1 MITRPK
7 MREIVLV
14 TATALVCFGIAIPLG
29 WASTGRS
36 SGRQFTVWPGSAAR
50 FANMDW
56 VCDYH
61 TAAET
66 TTHNAAIS
74 CHRESTLRGIRLG
87 LTGNELRIFR
97 CVGASACRTL
107 IVAQRT
113 P

>member
-14 TATALVCFGIAIPLG
+14 TATALVCFGVTIPLT

-36 SGRQFTVWPGSAAR
+36 SGRQFTVWPGNAAR

-56 VCDYH
+56 VCDYL
-61 TAAET
+61 TGAET
-66 TTHNAAIS
+66 TTHSAAIS

-97 CVGASACRTL
+97 CASASACR
-107 IVAQRT
+107 IVMAAQRT